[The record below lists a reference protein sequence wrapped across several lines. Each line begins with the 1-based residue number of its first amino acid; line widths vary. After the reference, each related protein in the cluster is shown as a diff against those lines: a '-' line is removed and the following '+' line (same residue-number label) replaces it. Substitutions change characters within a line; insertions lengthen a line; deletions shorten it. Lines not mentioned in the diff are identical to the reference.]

1 MHCEGSKGTSQNRK
15 HGKRI
20 KDVITLQLAKNAC
33 WSSIVSAVI
42 TIQRLDNKSSYVDN
56 RRNN

>member
-20 KDVITLQLAKNAC
+20 KDVITLQLTKNAR

-42 TIQRLDNKSSYVDN
+42 TIQIGQQKQLC
-56 RRNN
+56 